1 MILVNCVN
9 ACKAES
15 VSIRCSKYI
24 NMSEKSIRIC
34 TNCKCFQEFEIVD
47 TKLSELPGSVKS
59 AKSISVSVFLRNL
72 SKKHSFLVDFS
83 QNIDFRQ
90 FSYNSY
96 DFVIFGL
103 GVRPQGPFSKA
114 LEGSSKVPRRFLEG
128 SSKVFGGPDTI
139 FTKSKEIDQ
148 NSIKHT
154 GIISFL

>member
-1 MILVNCVN
+1 LIRNCQNYPVQSN
-9 ACKAES
+9 PQKVLA
-15 VSIRCSKYI
+15 
-24 NMSEKSIRIC
+24 
-34 TNCKCFQEFEIVD
+34 FQC
-47 TKLSELPGSVKS
+47 
-59 AKSISVSVFLRNL
+59 FLRNL

-128 SSKVFGGPDTI
+128 SSKVPRRFLAARTQYSQ
-139 FTKSKEIDQ
+139 KARKL
-148 NSIKHT
+148 IKT
-154 GIISFL
+154 ALNIQESSVFYEMDCFS